1 MRNRVIIILAVLAA
15 GAACAGVPSGLFPE
29 RIGEARLARVCE
41 GDEAIRLFARDAA
54 LSAFLSEFKPRAI
67 RGGVYDYGG
76 ITIHLGIARLSSCD
90 DAYGVYSGLTAM
102 PRERWPSAAGEISY
116 RPPYA
121 AGQAGEYAFWFTSPT
136 NPQTY
141 ASFYRT
147 HGEAIL
153 AALAGRTSKEP
164 CSYHWKI
171 LPEENRYADSI
182 VYIKSRE
189 ENGVRIYHAYAAT
202 YQAKR
207 NLARIY
213 VMRYNSEI
221 DAIDR
226 YSREKA
232 RVASSGASP
241 ADFMPMPGTPMQSFL
256 WAAESGLQVFCQ
268 YRWICLYLHNMPDRT
283 YAASFV
289 RAAFKNMSLIRDEAL
304 SQATREKR

>member
-1 MRNRVIIILAVLAA
+1 MRRLTIAIIIGMAVY
-15 GAACAGVPSGLFPE
+15 AACAGVPSGLLPE
-29 RIGEARLARVCE
+29 SLGEARLVRVYE
-41 GDEAIRLFARDAA
+41 GDEATRLLGADQT
-54 LSAFLSEFKPRAI
+54 LSAALSEFKPRAI
-67 RGGVYDYGG
+67 RGGVYNYGG
-76 ITIHLGIARLSSCD
+76 ITIHLGIARLASCD
-90 DAYGVYSGLTAM
+90 EAYGVYSALTAM
-102 PRERWPSAAGEISY
+102 PRERWPYAAGEISY
-116 RPPYA
+116 RSPYL
-121 AGQAGEYAFWFTSPT
+121 AGQAGDYAFWFTSPT

-153 AALAGRTSKEP
+153 AALAGKTSKKP

-171 LPEENRYADSI
+171 LPEENRYADSV

-189 ENGVRIYHAYAAT
+189 ENGVRIYHAYAAA

-213 VMRYNSEI
+213 VMRYDSEI
-221 DAIDR
+221 DALDR

-232 RVASSGASP
+232 RLASSGASP
-241 ADFMPMPGTPMQSFL
+241 ADFTPMPGTPMQSFV
-256 WAAESGLQVFCQ
+256 WTTGSGVDVFCQ
-268 YRWICLYLHNMPDRT
+268 YRWICIYIHDMPDKA

-304 SQATREKR
+304 SQT